1 MTTAVSHQ
9 YIDRES
15 GRVLAERLYADQLL
29 RLVYAAPW
37 EDRSWILRTVTSAR
51 TSQLLGFLN
60 YDLPFGS
67 MSWGIDRFVRQ
78 LGVDLGECVEP
89 VERLNSPRK
98 LFQRQI
104 RYWEMRPMDH
114 EPDRVVA
121 PADAR
126 LLVGSFAPQS
136 SLFVKGK
143 FFDFEELFG
152 SDRPAWLTAF
162 HGGDYVICRL
172 TPDKYHYNHM
182 PASGVVRDIYEL
194 HGRYH
199 SCNPGSVV
207 AIETPYSK
215 NARTV
220 TVVDTDVPEG
230 TGVGLVALIEIVALM
245 IGKIDQCYSAQRYE
259 QPRPVTA
266 GMFVKKGQPKSL
278 YRPGSSTTVVVFQAG
293 RVSFC
298 EDGVRN
304 MARTDV
310 ESRFSSGFGRALVE
324 TDVKVRSTIGYRKDG
339 RAALEDR

>member
-15 GRVLAERLYADQLL
+15 GRVVDERLYADQLL
-29 RLVYAAPW
+29 RWIYAAPW
-37 EDRSWILRTVTSAR
+37 EDRLWILRTVTSAR

-60 YDLPFGS
+60 YDLPFSS

-78 LGVDLGECVEP
+78 LGVDLSECVEP
-89 VERLNSPRK
+89 VEHLDSPRK

-104 RYWEMRPMDH
+104 RYWETRPMDH
-114 EPDRVVA
+114 DPNQIVA

-126 LLVGSFAPQS
+126 MLVGSLAADS
-136 SLFVKGK
+136 SLFLKGK

-152 SDRPAWLTAF
+152 LGRCPWLEAF
-162 HGGDYVICRL
+162 QGGDYAICRL

-182 PASGVVRDIYEL
+182 PVSGVVRDIYEV

-215 NARTV
+215 NVRTV
-220 TVVDTDVPEG
+220 TVVDTDVSEG
-230 TGVGLVALIEIVALM
+230 TRVGLVALVEIVALM
-245 IGKIDQCYSAQRYE
+245 IGRIDQCYSARRYE
-259 QPRPVTA
+259 QPLPVTT
-266 GMFVKKGQPKSL
+266 GMFLTKGQPKSL

-293 RVSFC
+293 RVRFC
-298 EDGVRN
+298 DDVIRN
-304 MARTDV
+304 MARMDV
-310 ESRFSSGFGRALVE
+310 ESRFSVGFGRSLVE
-324 TDVKVRSTIGYRKDG
+324 TELKVRSTIGFRLCEGAPQEK
-339 RAALEDR
+339 E